1 MPEYERERIRKLAE
15 DDAKKRRHWK
25 EGTRRDSRKKKKD
38 EDSDSESNQKT
49 RRLKRKRSEEKE
61 GSSKAKPILD
71 LRTNRERML
80 DLQKKQEEDDE
91 PINPKLGV

>member
-49 RRLKRKRSEEKE
+49 RRSKRKRSEERE